1 MASYKKD
8 YSMSDD
14 KIYSKFG
21 KIVTMLDDLQT
32 TGCFD
37 PSFTPPVYRIVV
49 TGPNFSGKDSFINC
63 LLGAPFLP
71 PNCRSKRQMDIRITH
86 SIDDVSPMVH
96 VEEMG
101 KKYTQFSDC
110 SRAIADLQKTATD
123 SNLNTPIRMNF
134 ITNTSADLYIIS
146 TAEQEPS
153 NLYAP
158 GMLRDALSPSSNFI
172 ILVLE
177 AMTVNDDRKHIRDQ
191 WFDTIKSFDPNL
203 SRTLVVFTKC
213 DIIPN
218 NFNYNKIKQYLRES
232 NEIFSP
238 QYGFVCVKA
247 NFASHIEPSD
257 QVRLEREYF
266 CNHKVFQFLPINDY
280 FTFDTVGEKI
290 TKWIYETN
298 DFKKTL
304 IDAYAKLQDRLKFV
318 EGELQKF
325 GNEFLD
331 FTSQSK
337 DLYLQ
342 SMMNIFCETVEK
354 TFSGKSEIE
363 EYNLANTAL
372 NKTYVDFLCEFIDVK
387 PSEGFKNKDIIETLQ
402 RTEGSGLGGFP
413 SGDVIYSLLDK
424 KFEELRNELGDFM
437 DRIYVNVQQLFK
449 NIIMRYFSRFPKA
462 LTSIE
467 ELILSFFEQEFN
479 KVKKLETDI
488 SEMNFTFLY
497 VDEKCDQYKQIIQN
511 NFLKKGYISTNSLN
525 ENQNNAGFKDKKDIS
540 FFKSVKDPDS
550 YYQGLADYVKSLV
563 DFIYSEIIRNLREY
577 VPKTAA
583 HFFIKS
589 LKNNMRFYL
598 LQYLSRNPEF
608 SQELEEDQDIAQK
621 RTFYIDAQKKLKRI
635 NKNIS
640 CDDQITK
647 IVKGDNLKN
656 IDNILQAQGIPASN
670 PKEEQE
676 TNPPPKPANT
686 NIFGEGQKK
695 DNKPPSSNA
704 AKNNLFGNTS
714 TTGSSSKANN
724 LFGTNNNTQT
734 SKNTNTNPLASTN
747 PTNNNLF
754 GNNNNNKQQQTN
766 TKTQTNK
773 TQQNNPLINDKKT
786 TGSNNNLFGPNKST
800 SSKSNNLFGPPQ
812 NQPPQQNKGLNVN
825 LKLDPKTGGVAV
837 DSISGNIDAKDAYN
851 LYQQNKQYMP
861 SGQQMLSGAM
871 KVNNMMNQNQ
881 GNNTNKSKG
890 GLANLFGTGKK

>member
-1 MASYKKD
+1 MASFKKD

-32 TGCFD
+32 TGCFETT
-37 PSFTPPVYRIVV
+37 FTPPVYRIVV

-71 PNCRSKRQMDIRITH
+71 VNCRSKRQMDIRITH
-86 SIDDVSPMVH
+86 SIDDVSPMIH
-96 VEEMG
+96 VEELN
-101 KKYTQFSDC
+101 KKFTQYGDC

-123 SNLNTPIRMNF
+123 SNLNLPIRMNF

-153 NLYAP
+153 NTYAP
-158 GMLRDALSPSSNFI
+158 GMLRDALSPSNNFI

-177 AMTVNDDRKHIRDQ
+177 AMTVDDSRRQIRDH
-191 WFDTIKSFDPNL
+191 WFETIKSFDPSL

-213 DIIPN
+213 DILQN

-247 NFASHIEPSD
+247 NFAAHIEPSD
-257 QVRLEREYF
+257 QVRMEREYF
-266 CNHKVFQFLPINDY
+266 CNHKVFQFLSINDY

-290 TKWIYETN
+290 VKWIYETN
-298 DFKKTL
+298 EFKKTL
-304 IDAYAKLQDRLKFV
+304 VNAYAKLQDRLKFV

-372 NKTYVDFLCEFIDVK
+372 TKIYVDFLCEYIDTK
-387 PSEGFKNKDIIETLQ
+387 PSEKFKNHDIIETIQ

-413 SGDVIYSLLDK
+413 SGDIIYALLDK
-424 KFEELRNELGDFM
+424 NFEELRIELGDFL
-437 DRIYVNVQQLFK
+437 DKVYVNVQQLFK
-449 NIIMRYFSRFPKA
+449 NIINRYFARFPKA
-462 LTSIE
+462 LSSIE

-479 KVKKLETDI
+479 KAKKLETDL

-497 VDEKCDQYKQIIQN
+497 VDEKCEQYKTLIQN
-511 NFLKKGYISTNSLN
+511 NFLKKGYINTNSLN
-525 ENQNNAGFKDKKDIS
+525 DNQNGFKENKDIS
-540 FFKSVKDPDS
+540 FFKSVKDKDS

-577 VPKTAA
+577 IPKSTA

-589 LKNNMRFYL
+589 LKTNMRFYL
-598 LQYLSRNPEF
+598 LQYLSKNPEF
-608 SQELEEDQDIAQK
+608 SQELEEDQDVAQK

-647 IVKGDNLKN
+647 IVKGDNMKN
-656 IDNILQAQGIPASN
+656 IDNILQAQGINASN
-670 PKEEQE
+670 AHENPE
-676 TNPPPKPANT
+676 TNQPKPANT
-686 NIFGEGQKK
+686 NIFGETQKK
-695 DNKPPSSNA
+695 ENKPQVSNT
-704 AKNNLFGNTS
+704 AKNNLFGNAPPK
-714 TTGSSSKANN
+714 GSSSKANN
-724 LFGTNNNTQT
+724 LFGSNNTSQ
-734 SKNTNTNPLASTN
+734 NNPLGNQTN
-747 PTNNNLF
+747 KNNNLF
-754 GNNNNNKQQQTN
+754 GNSKPPQPQE
-766 TKTQTNK
+766 NK
-773 TQQNNPLINDKKT
+773 TQKNNPLLSNNNDKKNT
-786 TGSNNNLFGPNKST
+786 TTNNNLFGPNKST
-800 SSKSNNLFGPPQ
+800 SSKSNNLFGPPPQ
-812 NQPPQQNKGLNVN
+812 NQQSPQNKGLNVN
-825 LKLDPKTGGVAV
+825 LKVDPKTGNIGI
-837 DSISGNIDAKDAYN
+837 DKISGNIDAKDAYN
-851 LYQQNKQYMP
+851 FYQQNKQYMP
-861 SGQQMLSGAM
+861 SGQQMLQGAM
-871 KVNNMMNQNQ
+871 KVNNMVNQNQ
-881 GNNTNKSKG
+881 GNNNKSKASNNP
-890 GLANLFGTGKK
+890 LANLFGKK